1 MGCCQG
7 SSNESEIVFD
17 KSNSEQLSFR
27 PGISIESDSKV
38 AATPSFGSGNK
49 RFVFDSTENL
59 KK

>member
-7 SSNESEIVFD
+7 SSNDNELVFD

-27 PGISIESDSKV
+27 PALSSESDSKV

-49 RFVFDSTENL
+49 RFIFDNAEHYH
-59 KK
+59 K

>member
-7 SSNESEIVFD
+7 SSNDNELVFD

-27 PGISIESDSKV
+27 PAISSESDSKV

-49 RFVFDSTENL
+49 RFIFESADSNR
-59 KK
+59 K